1 MEDEWREKG
10 AGRNKGGIKG
20 RKGENVREM
29 DEEDKREGGREQRK
43 WRGTERGREGVNEGN
58 C

>member
-29 DEEDKREGGREQRK
+29 DGEDKREGGREERK
-43 WRGTERGREGVNEGN
+43 
-58 C
+58 